1 MSVRLTT
8 VLWRPVRLGWRRLI
22 SMRTALVLLFLLAVA
37 AVPAS
42 LLPQRPLN
50 ANSTR
55 AYLAS
60 HGAWG
65 QLLNHIGAFD
75 VFGSV
80 WFAAIYLLLLISLI
94 GCLIPRI
101 RAHYRAA
108 RSRPP
113 RTPRHLDR
121 LPEYRRLSSGLP
133 LSQATTQARTALRGY
148 RVDVRPAGDVVEIAA
163 EKGYVRETGNLIF
176 HLGLL
181 AALVLI
187 VIGRLWHY
195 EGTILLGENQGFC
208 NSVLNYDSFRAGRL
222 AQNGQVAPFCVDNL
236 NSFTATYRDDGSASS
251 FDADIT
257 YSLGAN
263 GAPRHDN
270 LRVNHPL
277 RISGD
282 RLYLLGH
289 GFSPVITVRM
299 PDGSVRRN
307 VDAAFLPQDSLFTS
321 EGAFTLQGRRC
332 ATGSG
337 TDVGLSGVFAPSGVQ
352 RTPGV
357 VSSASPQPV
366 HPVLAILAYE
376 GDLGLCNGQPRS
388 VYTLDPVQIASG
400 KLKQVGKA
408 NLAIGQTLT
417 LPGGGAVTF
426 TGYRQWVS
434 LQVSHDPTQ
443 FWLLPTV
450 IAMIAG
456 LIASLVVRRRRL
468 WLRLQRGEE
477 DSAEVTVIEVAGL
490 GRSDAGDFPAEFGK
504 IVAHLHTATTTAQD
518 KARQVVT

>member
-1 MSVRLTT
+1 MNPRLTT
-8 VLWRPVRLGWRRLI
+8 VLFRPVRLGWRQLI
-22 SMRTALVLLFLLAVA
+22 SMRTALVLLFLLALA

-50 ANSTR
+50 ASRTS
-55 AYLAS
+55 AYIAS

-65 QLLNHIGAFD
+65 QLLNRIGAFD

-94 GCLIPRI
+94 GCLIPRV
-101 RAHYRAA
+101 RAHYRSA

-113 RTPRHLDR
+113 RTPQHLDL
-121 LPEYRRLSSGLP
+121 LPEYRSLTSSLP
-133 LSQATTQARTALRGY
+133 LPEATTQARAALRGY
-148 RVDVRPAGDVVEIAA
+148 RVDVRPAADAVEIAA
-163 EKGYVRETGNLIF
+163 EKGYLRETGNLIF
-176 HLGLL
+176 HVGLL

-222 AQNGQVAPFCVDNL
+222 AQNGRVAPFCINNL

-263 GAPRHDN
+263 GAPRPDH

-277 RISGD
+277 RFSGD

-299 PDGSVRRN
+299 PDGSVRRD
-307 VDAAFLPQDSLFTS
+307 VDAAFLPQDALFTS
-321 EGAFTLQGRRC
+321 EGAFKLQGRKC
-332 ATGSG
+332 ATDSG
-337 TDVGLSGVFAPSGVQ
+337 TDVGLSGVFAPWGVQ

-376 GDLGLCNGQPRS
+376 GDLGMCNGQPRS
-388 VYTLDPVQIASG
+388 VYSLDPAHIASG

-408 NLAIGQTLT
+408 NLAIGQTLK
-417 LPGGGAVTF
+417 LPGGAAVTF

-434 LQVSHDPTQ
+434 LQISHDPTQ

-456 LIASLVVRRRRL
+456 LIASLVVRRRRV
-468 WLRLQRGEE
+468 WLRLRRGDEA
-477 DSAEVTVIEVAGL
+477 SGFVTAIEVAGL
-490 GRSDAGDFPAEFGK
+490 GRSDAGDFGREFAAL
-504 IVAHLHTATTTAQD
+504 VDRLQTAT
-518 KARQVVT
+518 RQLEAAVQRASR